1 MLHIG
6 LLLISDS
13 EYLLNLLTLMRYWF
27 NLRIKCF
34 LNYNAPKVEI
44 VWIVYVV
51 LCLHS
56 ELVFS
61 IWKPTKS
68 VLSTWKLQ
76 ELFNTFSFPTE
87 NRYICL
93 LNPNILEAV
102 CECLMSNATW
112 SCSCIHS
119 ELENKLLRFYWR
131 MGAFG
136 WGKRYR
142 LFRYWRDSCP
152 RLRANT
158 K

>member
-61 IWKPTKS
+61 IWKPMKS

-112 SCSCIHS
+112 SCSCIHRVS
-119 ELENKLLRFYWR
+119 WRTSFYV
-131 MGAFG
+131 FIEG
-136 WGKRYR
+136 WGR
-142 LFRYWRDSCP
+142 LVEERGTGSSGTEEIVAQD
-152 RLRANT
+152 
-158 K
+158 